1 MTKQKLKVWDAPTRL
16 FHWLLVLALAFMWY
30 SGETGGNLMAWHL
43 RCGVFILGLVVFRLC
58 WGFWGSDTARFTQFV
73 KGPAQIRRYLG
84 GQLSEN
90 EQPGH
95 NPLGALMVLALLAAL
110 LVQVGTGLFAADE
123 NTWLYN
129 GYLNGLVS
137 EEAGSAAR
145 NVHILFFN
153 VLLALVAV
161 HVATVLIYK
170 FIKKHDLITPMFSGC
185 KMLAGKLPALQFAGA
200 GKFLAA
206 LAVAAAAVWL
216 VVNID

>member
-58 WGFWGSDTARFTQFV
+58 WGFWGSDTARFAQFV

-110 LVQVGTGLFAADE
+110 LVQVFTGLFAADE

-129 GYLNGLVS
+129 GYLNSLVS
-137 EEAGSAAR
+137 EEAGSTAR
-145 NVHILFFN
+145 NAHILFFN
-153 VLLALVAV
+153 VLLALVA
-161 HVATVLIYK
+161 AVLQ
-170 FIKKHDLITPMFSGC
+170 
-185 KMLAGKLPALQFAGA
+185 AGQHRRPH
-200 GKFLAA
+200 
-206 LAVAAAAVWL
+206 
-216 VVNID
+216 

>member
-1 MTKQKLKVWDAPTRL
+1 M
-16 FHWLLVLALAFMWY
+16 
-30 SGETGGNLMAWHL
+30 
-43 RCGVFILGLVVFRLC
+43 
-58 WGFWGSDTARFTQFV
+58 
-73 KGPAQIRRYLG
+73 
-84 GQLSEN
+84 
-90 EQPGH
+90 
-95 NPLGALMVLALLAAL
+95 
-110 LVQVGTGLFAADE
+110 
-123 NTWLYN
+123 
-129 GYLNGLVS
+129 S

-185 KMLAGKLPALQFAGA
+185 KMLAGQLPALQFAGA

>member
-1 MTKQKLKVWDAPTRL
+1 
-16 FHWLLVLALAFMWY
+16 
-30 SGETGGNLMAWHL
+30 
-43 RCGVFILGLVVFRLC
+43 VFILGLVVFRLC
-58 WGFWGSDTARFTQFV
+58 WGFWGSDTARFAQFV

-110 LVQVGTGLFAADE
+110 LVQVFTGLFAADE

-137 EEAGSAAR
+137 EEAGSTAR

-185 KMLAGKLPALQFAGA
+185 KMLAGKLPALQFAGT

-216 VVNID
+216 VVNIG

>member
-58 WGFWGSDTARFTQFV
+58 WGFWGSDTARFAQFV

-110 LVQVGTGLFAADE
+110 L
-123 NTWLYN
+123 
-129 GYLNGLVS
+129 
-137 EEAGSAAR
+137 AGQP
-145 NVHILFFN
+145 IL
-153 VLLALVAV
+153 
-161 HVATVLIYK
+161 ISM
-170 FIKKHDLITPMFSGC
+170 P
-185 KMLAGKLPALQFAGA
+185 
-200 GKFLAA
+200 
-206 LAVAAAAVWL
+206 
-216 VVNID
+216 